1 MPGRVNNARVPIAV
15 AMLCIASLA
24 CAAPI
29 GGNAEPTA
37 GAQAAAVIFIAPEN
51 NSTIAEGSTITFAV
65 NASNGNAGVS
75 KVDFLVD
82 DTNIGTQAAAA
93 PQPSSFTAQQT
104 WVAKGTRGHFV
115 DAIAY
120 GDDGKQFGDDKITI
134 QVVAAPGSTAQIPTD
149 PRLQTVQ
156 PLGATA
162 TLANVP
168 TLAGAAP
175 TSQPAATAGPTFIIV
190 TSAPPTNDPNA
201 KPTLTV
207 KAPNLNI
214 RAGDG
219 TNFNVIGAMKTGDV
233 AQIVGRNAAKSWW
246 VIQKDTTR
254 GWVIADPQFS
264 DVKGDTS
271 KVPLVASPRIPV
283 PPAVPPTSPASP
295 GPASF
300 RPPPAAA
307 TSVGTGPADLVIVGT
322 PSLNP
327 ATPTKN
333 VTFTVNITIRNQG
346 GTDAPASTAFG
357 TFQPNNELSPASV
370 PAIPAGQTVNVQ
382 MFVTLKASGTGQS
395 AVIVVDKYNTVSE
408 GGGEGNNSVTIS
420 YNVN

>member
-1 MPGRVNNARVPIAV
+1 MPGRVNNPRVAIAV
-15 AMLCIASLA
+15 AMLCIAALA
-24 CAAPI
+24 CAASI
-29 GGNAEPTA
+29 GGNAEQTA
-37 GAQAAAVIFIAPEN
+37 VAQAAVVIFIAPEN

-75 KVDFLVD
+75 KVDFMVD
-82 DTNIGTQAAAA
+82 DTNIGTQTAAT

-104 WVAKGTRGHFV
+104 WVAKGTQGHFV

-120 GDDGKQFGDDKITI
+120 GADGKQFGDAKITI

-149 PRLQTVQ
+149 TSLQTVQ

-162 TLANVP
+162 TLADVP

-175 TSQPAATAGPTFIIV
+175 TSQTAATAGPTFIIV

-246 VIQKDTTR
+246 VIQKDQTR
-254 GWVIADPQFS
+254 GWVITDPQFS
-264 DVKGDTS
+264 DVNGDTS
-271 KVPLVASPRIPV
+271 KVPLVASPATPV
-283 PPAVPPTSPASP
+283 PPAVPPTS
-295 GPASF
+295 
-300 RPPPAAA
+300 AAA

-346 GTDAPASTAFG
+346 GTDALASTAFVPS
-357 TFQPNNELSPASV
+357 QQNNEQGRASV
-370 PAIPAGQTVNVQ
+370 QATRGGKPENVQ
-382 MFVTLKASGTGQS
+382 MFEPLKASGTSQT
-395 AVIVVDKYNTVSE
+395 AVIEVDKYNTVPE
-408 GGGEGNNSVTIS
+408 GGGEGNNS
-420 YNVN
+420 

>member
-1 MPGRVNNARVPIAV
+1 MPGRVNNPRVAIAV
-15 AMLCIASLA
+15 AMLCIAALA

-37 GAQAAAVIFIAPEN
+37 VAQAAAVIFIAPEN

-75 KVDFLVD
+75 KVDFMVD
-82 DTNIGTQAAAA
+82 DTNIGTQTAAT
-93 PQPSSFTAQQT
+93 PQPSSFTAQQS
-104 WVAKGTRGHFV
+104 WVAKGIQGHFV

-120 GDDGKQFGDDKITI
+120 GADGKQFGDAKITI
-134 QVVAAPGSTAQIPTD
+134 QVVAAPGSATQSSTD
-149 PRLQTVQ
+149 NATSNPLETVQ
-156 PLGATA
+156 PVAPTS

-168 TLAGAAP
+168 TLANSAP
-175 TSQPAATAGPTFIIV
+175 TSQSAATSGPTFIIV

-207 KAPNLNI
+207 TAPNLTI

-219 TNFNVIGAMKTGDV
+219 TNFNLIGAMKTGDV

-246 VIQKDTTR
+246 VIQKDQTR
-254 GWVIADPQFS
+254 GWVITDPQFS
-264 DVKGDTS
+264 DVNGDTS
-271 KVPLVASPRIPV
+271 KVPLVASPATPV
-283 PPAVPPTSPASP
+283 PPAVPPTS
-295 GPASF
+295 
-300 RPPPAAA
+300 AAA

-333 VTFTVNITIRNQG
+333 VTFSVNITIRNQG
-346 GTDAPASTAFG
+346 GTDALASTAFVPS
-357 TFQPNNELSPASV
+357 QQNNEQGRASV
-370 PAIPAGQTVNVQ
+370 QATRGGKPENVQ
-382 MFVTLKASGTGQS
+382 MFEPLKASGTSQT
-395 AVIVVDKYNTVSE
+395 AVIEVDKYNTVPE
-408 GGGEGNNSVTIS
+408 GGGEGNNS
-420 YNVN
+420 